1 MDSLDRQ
8 NRLIEGEAN
17 QNERFFMMR
26 FFMMLPHIYYYLFV
40 CLGDHMCTPFLFY
53 CVGSIYCSVL
63 DTCYVCILLYA
74 FNFIC
79 FIVKFG
85 QIKNIFFQ
93 L

>member
-1 MDSLDRQ
+1 MDSLDCQ
-8 NRLIEGEAN
+8 NQLIEGEAN
-17 QNERFFMMR
+17 QNERFFMM
-26 FFMMLPHIYYYLFV
+26 LPHIYYYLFL
-40 CLGDHMCTPFLFY
+40 CLGDHMCIPFSFY

-63 DTCYVCILLYA
+63 DTYYVCILLYA

>member
-1 MDSLDRQ
+1 MESLDCQ
-8 NRLIEGEAN
+8 NQLIEGEAN
-17 QNERFFMMR
+17 HKERYL
-26 FFMMLPHIYYYLFV
+26 MMLPNIYYHLFL
-40 CLGDHMCTPFLFY
+40 CLGDHICTPFSFY

-74 FNFIC
+74 FNFC

-85 QIKNIFFQ
+85 QIKNIFFP